1 MLDVNKDGHLSE
13 DELFDGLL
21 RRGWNQDE
29 LQNLF
34 GTLDLNG
41 DGKISKSE
49 YLDGMS
55 RLLNGKQKVISLPA
69 PTMAC
74 QHLSGSK
81 AVLNGDSAM
90 CLFFEVPQES
100 ANTKATGNAKS
111 HVEFLTNVRVEDVKD
126 RMGQVVQQLCAD
138 GKEMM
143 GNKSADWFAQKAP
156 CPFAAKFAMYLVPA
170 QLFKQLG
177 KIKRHE
183 DLLEAGS
190 LIRIDRQRSHT
201 VTDAWYDGYGVYVVP
216 THPTWFLARFS
227 RPIDFPQSK
236 SRPRYSE

>member
-41 DGKISKSE
+41 DGKITKSE

-74 QHLSGSK
+74 QNLSGSK
-81 AVLNGDSAM
+81 AVLNGESAM

-111 HVEFLTNVRVEDVKD
+111 HVEFLTNVRVETVRDGGQDVP
-126 RMGQVVQQLCAD
+126 QLCAD

-143 GNKSADWFAQKAP
+143 GGYRSADWAAQKHLAHLQPSLPCTSSRHSCSRSLGRSSATKTFWKQAP
-156 CPFAAKFAMYLVPA
+156 SS
-170 QLFKQLG
+170 
-177 KIKRHE
+177 
-183 DLLEAGS
+183 GS
-190 LIRIDRQRSHT
+190 IGNVLI
-201 VTDAWYDGYGVYVVP
+201 P
-216 THPTWFLARFS
+216 
-227 RPIDFPQSK
+227 
-236 SRPRYSE
+236 